1 MLKKKFFG
9 FVSGNWRKPRD
20 PCGRVRQGL
29 MVASEDFLTIQQ
41 LADSGERAWR
51 LNPVE
56 TARRLGIEELGFKAT
71 DVFRFESY
79 RLDYGSGLNRAQVK
93 AQHGPCLFLI
103 ELYQPV
109 RRGTTGIWAVESV
122 TLVNE

>member
-1 MLKKKFFG
+1 MLKKKLFRFG
-9 FVSGNWRKPRD
+9 AGNWRKPRD
-20 PCGRVRQGL
+20 PCGGVRQGH
-29 MVASEDFLTIQQ
+29 VSVSEDFLAIQQ
-41 LADSGERAWR
+41 LADRGAKPWR

-56 TARRLGIEELGFKAT
+56 TARKVGIEELGFDVA

-79 RLDYGSGLNRAQVK
+79 RLDYDSGLNRAQVK
-93 AQHGPCLFLI
+93 AQHGSCLFLI

-122 TLVNE
+122 TLLNE